1 MISVAAFLR
10 LLDLVLRA
18 LASFDR
24 LRMRASES
32 RLVRRS
38 PEGEGG
44 RMGDARKTDKTNP
57 TEKSRSSSPRTL
69 LPARISA
76 EPRAFRQKKA
86 NSRDVHCDPDFG
98 RTNPLRVFAALA
110 AVKTGLDGCGRWLRC
125 GIFSCWDAVSASR
138 GGRGVVSRARA
149 GWLAEVLDDR
159 SLWGGAWIAGRS
171 EDRGCPRAQRPVAW
185 RACAGETIE
194 KASARSRSWSKGVL
208 WEAANVDEMAVA
220 TTRTDARR
228 GIGGSIL
235 MAGIEVGGRGGL
247 CRSRRKRL
255 GWGRAIELQEEA
267 GLSGEM
273 AFGRCQRPK

>member
-76 EPRAFRQKKA
+76 EPRAFRQNKA
-86 NSRDVHCDPDFG
+86 DRATRVPDRDSGRTKPIALRAPFCIFG
-98 RTNPLRVFAALA
+98 RTNPIGAAA
-110 AVKTGLDGCGRWLRC
+110 A
-125 GIFSCWDAVSASR
+125 
-138 GGRGVVSRARA
+138 
-149 GWLAEVLDDR
+149 
-159 SLWGGAWIAGRS
+159 
-171 EDRGCPRAQRPVAW
+171 PV
-185 RACAGETIE
+185 R
-194 KASARSRSWSKGVL
+194 
-208 WEAANVDEMAVA
+208 
-220 TTRTDARR
+220 
-228 GIGGSIL
+228 
-235 MAGIEVGGRGGL
+235 
-247 CRSRRKRL
+247 
-255 GWGRAIELQEEA
+255 
-267 GLSGEM
+267 
-273 AFGRCQRPK
+273 